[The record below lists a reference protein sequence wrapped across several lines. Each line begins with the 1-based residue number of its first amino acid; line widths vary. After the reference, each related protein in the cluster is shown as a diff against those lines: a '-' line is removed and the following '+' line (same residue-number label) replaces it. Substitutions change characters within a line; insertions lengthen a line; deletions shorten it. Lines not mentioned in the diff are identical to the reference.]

1 MMLYDLIGDMQIF
14 QKFSEN
20 ERKEFSEMKHSVTEF
35 DKGDV
40 IIKEG
45 DDSASLFLLLK
56 GSCLITK
63 TESDATI
70 RLSKLKPGEIFGEM
84 SFFSKKPRQSDVVAN
99 ENVWVINM
107 DYNFFQSIN
116 PDIRDK
122 IKDYLIELLISRLDN
137 MNTAIMR
144 ISKLMRI

>member
-1 MMLYDLIGDMQIF
+1 MQLYELISDMTIF
-14 QKFSEN
+14 HRFSE
-20 ERKEFSEMKHSVTEF
+20 KEKKDFSEMKHSVIEY
-35 DKGDV
+35 DKGDT

-45 DDSASLFLLLK
+45 DDSASLYLLLE

-99 ENVWVINM
+99 EKVSVINM
-107 DYNFFQSIN
+107 DYNFFQKIH
-116 PDIRDK
+116 PDSRDK

-137 MNTAIMR
+137 MNAAIMR